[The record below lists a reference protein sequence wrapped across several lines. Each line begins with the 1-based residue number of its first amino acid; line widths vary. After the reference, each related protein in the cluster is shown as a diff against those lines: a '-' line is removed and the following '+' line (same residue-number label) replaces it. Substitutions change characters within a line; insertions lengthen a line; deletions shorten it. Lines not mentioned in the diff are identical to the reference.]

1 MTTLLEKALKEYQG
15 YNLEELFSELRD
27 FKNQLSQ
34 LQYMI
39 EHKEMIKVVRDEA
52 EGSPT
57 AFLLFSSSDNYNNVM
72 QALIDQAKKEIIMLK
87 TLIKHRI
94 QEGGFEL

>member
-1 MTTLLEKALKEYQG
+1 MKTLLEKAINEYRG
-15 YNLEELFSELRD
+15 YNLEDLFAELKS

-34 LQYMI
+34 LQYML
-39 EHKEMIKVVRDEA
+39 ENREMIKVVRDEA

-57 AFLLFSSSDNYNNVM
+57 AFLLFASSDNYENIM
-72 QALIDQAKKEIIMLK
+72 QALIDQCEIEILMLK

>member
-1 MTTLLEKALKEYQG
+1 MKTILEKAEQEYRG
-15 YNLEELFSELRD
+15 YNLEELFSELKD
-27 FKNQLSQ
+27 FKNKLAQLH
-34 LQYMI
+34 YMI
-39 EHKEMIKVVRDEA
+39 ENREMIKIVRDEA

-57 AFLLFSSSDNYNNVM
+57 AFLLFASSDNYENIM
-72 QALIDQAKKEIIMLK
+72 RALIDQCEIEIIMLK

>member
-1 MTTLLEKALKEYQG
+1 MLTLLERAQQEYQG
-15 YNLEELFSELRD
+15 YNLEELFAELKS
-27 FKNQLSQ
+27 FKDQLSQ
-34 LQYMI
+34 LHYMI
-39 EHKEMIKVVRDEA
+39 ENREMIKVVRDEA

-57 AFLLFSSSDNYNNVM
+57 AFLLFASSDNYDNIM
-72 QALIDQAKKEIIMLK
+72 RALIDQAEIEIIMLK

>member
-1 MTTLLEKALKEYQG
+1 MKTILEKALNEYRG
-15 YNLEELFSELRD
+15 YNLEELFAELKT

-39 EHKEMIKVVRDEA
+39 ENREMIKIIRDEA
-52 EGSPT
+52 DDRPT
-57 AFLLFSSSDNYNNVM
+57 AFLLFASCDNYENIM
-72 QALIDQAKKEIIMLK
+72 RALIDQAEIEVLMLK
-87 TLIKHRI
+87 TLIKHKI

>member
-1 MTTLLEKALKEYQG
+1 METLLQKAEQEYRG
-15 YNLEELFSELRD
+15 YNFEDLFSELKD
-27 FKNQLSQ
+27 FKNQLAQ
-34 LQYMI
+34 LQYMV
-39 EHKEMIKVVRDEA
+39 EHREMIKVVRDEA

>member
-1 MTTLLEKALKEYQG
+1 MKTILEKAEQEYRG
-15 YNLEELFSELRD
+15 YNFEDLFAELKS
-27 FKNQLSQ
+27 FKDQLSQ
-34 LQYMI
+34 LQYMV
-39 EHKEMIKVVRDEA
+39 ENKEMIKIVRDEA

-57 AFLLFSSSDNYNNVM
+57 AFLLFASSDNYENIM
-72 QALIDQAKKEIIMLK
+72 RALIDQCEIEIIMLK

>member
-1 MTTLLEKALKEYQG
+1 MKTLLERAEQEYQG
-15 YNLEELFSELRD
+15 YNFEDLFAELKS
-27 FKNQLSQ
+27 FKDQLSQ
-34 LQYMI
+34 LHYMI
-39 EHKEMIKVVRDEA
+39 ENREMIKVVRDEA

-57 AFLLFSSSDNYNNVM
+57 AFLLFASSDNYDNIM
-72 QALIDQAKKEIIMLK
+72 RALIDQAEIEIIMLK